1 MNKKYKLIPEITSKL
16 KGLSKSEMRQY
27 ILDYY
32 KKHLKGTEVVND
44 DTGITIHFSMTSG
57 RKTAMGEAM
66 YQRKAE
72 LIRILP
78 DLVKYALYNNFGS
91 PKEKDSPD
99 IIGYLNFKGRCI
111 LDGKVENVR
120 IAIQFQKQAKFYYNI
135 EVNTIK

>member
-1 MNKKYKLIPEITSKL
+1 MNKKYKFVPEITSKL
-16 KGLSKSEMRQY
+16 KGLSKTEMRLY

-32 KKHLKGTEVVND
+32 KKHLKGTKVVND

-78 DLVKYALYNNFGS
+78 DLVKHALYNNFGS

-111 LDGKVENVR
+111 LDGKIENIR